1 MRRELVGLSYKV
13 FFILILQIPPLIA
26 QPTAWTQVYQT
37 KDGVVGMCW
46 GENKNIIILD
56 SHVGI
61 FSSPDRGGIWNLLQ
75 ENLFK
80 SSLFSLTRNSK
91 GMLFSSGSG
100 YRARSSDNG
109 SSWEYVLY
117 SSYVSNTPVV
127 VTPND
132 YLFVGNWRY
141 KGNYPGGI
149 DRSTND
155 GAVWSQLHLNEDIQR
170 LVTDP
175 LGNIYAFTA
184 YNGAR
189 VSNDYGETW
198 SNIIIPPFSSI
209 ISGKNDKLFA
219 GSLTGIYVSSDNGKS
234 WTSVGFVDLTVRAIL
249 IDSKG
254 FVYAATNNGMFKSSN
269 DGNTWI
275 EINSGLTDLNIL
287 YATITPDDYIF
298 IGTLWKGVFKSTG
311 PVTEIERGSFAEPPR
326 SFLLAQNYP
335 NPFNPSTRIEF
346 TLAQPTDVVLKVYNL
361 LGQEMATLVDAKL
374 QAGKHHFEWNGRNN
388 YNVSVS
394 TGVYFYR
401 LSAGSFV
408 ETKKMVL
415 MK

>member
-1 MRRELVGLSYKV
+1 MRREFTELSYRV
-13 FFILILQIPPLIA
+13 FFILILQIPSLFA
-26 QPTAWTQVYQT
+26 QPTVWTQVYQT
-37 KDGVVGMCW
+37 KDGVVGICW

-61 FSSPDRGGIWNLLQ
+61 FGSPDRGATWNLLQ

-80 SSLFSLTRNSK
+80 SSLFSLTRNSR
-91 GMLFSSGSG
+91 GMLFSSGGG

-127 VTPND
+127 VTPNN

-155 GAVWSQLHLNEDIQR
+155 GAVWSYLHLNEDIQR

-184 YNGAR
+184 YNGTR
-189 VSNDYGETW
+189 VSSDYGESW

-209 ISGKNDKLFA
+209 ISGKNGKLFA
-219 GSLTGIYVSSDNGKS
+219 GSLSGIYVSSDNGKS
-234 WTSVGFVDLTVRAIL
+234 WTSVGFVDLTVRTML
-249 IDSKG
+249 IDSRG

-269 DGNTWI
+269 DGDTWI

-287 YATITPDDYIF
+287 CATITPDDYIF
-298 IGTLWKGVFKSTG
+298 IGTLRKGVFKSTD
-311 PVTEIERGSFAEPPR
+311 PVTEIERGLFAEPPR
-326 SFLLAQNYP
+326 SFLLLQNFP
-335 NPFNPSTRIEF
+335 NPFNPTTNFEF
-346 TLAQPTDVVLKVYNL
+346 QLPHKGYVTLRVFDL
-361 LGQEMATLVDAKL
+361 LGRKLATLVNEEKAP
-374 QAGKHHFEWNGRNN
+374 
-388 YNVSVS
+388 
-394 TGVYFYR
+394 GVYKASWDASEFPSGVYLYQLR
-401 LSAGSFV
+401 ADNFI